1 MASIEELEAR
11 IESLETT
18 VGIQR
23 VLAEYS
29 VVVDMG
35 LWEEVG
41 KLFTEDATLE
51 ICGYGSLDG
60 VDYDGVHKT
69 RPAIT
74 AYYAGNNPG
83 LVGPP
88 KSKHNIIPGPIQDDG
103 GGSAVFIAY
112 LLDMPPRT
120 PGNPGGG
127 LYEARMKRQ
136 ADGSWKFAHLRIVAT
151 ATTRVA
157 EAITGKV

>member
-1 MASIEELEAR
+1 MATTQELEAR

-23 VLAEYS
+23 TLASYS
-29 VVVDMG
+29 VLVDLG
-35 LWEEVG
+35 RWEDVG
-41 KLFTEDATLE
+41 NLFTEDATLE
-51 ICGYGSLDG
+51 ISGYGSLDG
-60 VDYDGVHKT
+60 VDYDGIHKT
-69 RPAIT
+69 RAAIT

-88 KSKHNIIPGPIQDDG
+88 LSKHNIIPGPIQDDG

-112 LLDMPPRT
+112 LLDMPPKT

-136 ADGSWKFAHLRIVAT
+136 DDGSWKFAHLRIVAT
-151 ATTRVA
+151 GTTRVA
-157 EAITGKV
+157 EAISGKV